1 MTSKVKLII
10 PGRWDFEYLSYDSG
24 SNVSEI
30 TLEPKPIPSGE
41 FLKELDETLA
51 HPETFVTRSR
61 PVRDNPQ
68 A

>member
-1 MTSKVKLII
+1 MSEVKLTL
-10 PGRWDFEYLSYDSG
+10 PGRWDFESLSYDSG
-24 SNVSEI
+24 ENETQLTIESKPVPSE
-30 TLEPKPIPSGE
+30 E

>member
-1 MTSKVKLII
+1 MKAKLTL
-10 PGRWDFEYLSYDSG
+10 PGRWDLEGLSYNAG
-24 SNVSEI
+24 TNETEI
-30 TLEPKPIPSGE
+30 TLKAKPVPTEE